1 MKSAEVYDVVQ
12 NSWKYLPDMPNA
24 GQGITCVRVQNKIL
38 ISSLGFGLVSYDVGD
53 RTYLY
58 VGLQS
63 NSIVDRNI
71 ASSKDKLYLFQATKI
86 FEMNMQYEVLD
97 TINTHE
103 YILTC
108 YQRFTTKEGNIFLID
123 SRGIVQC
130 FDPYR
135 KKVNK
140 SKI

>member
-1 MKSAEVYDVVQ
+1 M
-12 NSWKYLPDMPNA
+12 
-24 GQGITCVRVQNKIL
+24 
-38 ISSLGFGLVSYDVGD
+38 SYDVGD

-140 SKI
+140 SKIWVKIKTLVKILTMIII